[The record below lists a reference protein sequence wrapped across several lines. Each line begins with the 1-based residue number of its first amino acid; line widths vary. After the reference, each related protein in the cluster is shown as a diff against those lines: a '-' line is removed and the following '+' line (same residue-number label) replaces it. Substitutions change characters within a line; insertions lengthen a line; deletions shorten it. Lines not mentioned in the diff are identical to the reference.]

1 MFKRIFVLVLLVV
14 IFDFIF
20 VAILKKINFWEN
32 FNNDVY
38 WRIKSEI
45 YHHDILPGTDVYE
58 HWGDLRYKL
67 VTNSLGFRDFQ
78 NTSVKKVTLS
88 KKRLILIGDSFT
100 EGVGLEYK
108 DSLAGQI
115 TNYLKKEKEY
125 EVLNSG
131 VGSYSPTNY
140 YYKIKHFIEQGYEF
154 DKAIVFLDVTDS
166 IDELKYFYDDKDQL
180 ILDFKKL
187 KYKKKNFSKIL
198 ENNFLSY
205 KVLIKI
211 RDKIGHFKKIIKNS
225 YIEDGLG
232 ASKLFNKKFFD
243 VSKEDRN
250 LYAMIENEMS
260 NWTSN
265 NNELRYN
272 LNNTQEGLNRGK
284 KNLVRLFNLLKE
296 NQVEGVLVIYPHPA
310 QIYYKDSFYQKLWTD
325 FARENNIN
333 FLNTFPVFLNED
345 DSSENFILNNFI
357 HGDIHWNSNGVEKI
371 FNFLIEESALDF

>member
-1 MFKRIFVLVLLVV
+1 MFKRIFIVVLLVV

-45 YHHDILPGTDVYE
+45 YHHDMLPDTDVYE
-58 HWGDLRYKL
+58 NWGDLRYKL

-78 NTSVKKVTLS
+78 NTSVKKVTSS

-115 TNYLKKEKEY
+115 TNYLKKEKKY

-140 YYKIKHFIEQGYEF
+140 YYKTKHFIEQGYEF

-166 IDELKYFYDDKDQL
+166 IDELKYFYDDRNQL
-180 ILDFKKL
+180 VLDFKKL

-205 KVLIKI
+205 KVLVRI
-211 RDKIGHFKKIIKNS
+211 RDKIGHFKKIVKNS

-260 NWTSN
+260 NWTSD

-272 LNNTQEGLNRGK
+272 LTNTQEGVNRVK

-296 NQVEGVLVIYPHPA
+296 NKVEGVLVIYPHPA
-310 QIYYKDSFYQKLWTD
+310 QIYYKDSYYQNLWTD
-325 FARENNIN
+325 FAKENNIN
-333 FLNTFPVFLNED
+333 FLNTFPAFLSED
-345 DSSENFILNNFI
+345 DSAENFILDNFI

-371 FNFLIEESALDF
+371 FNFLIEKSALDF

>member
-1 MFKRIFVLVLLVV
+1 MFKRIFIVVLLVV

-45 YHHDILPGTDVYE
+45 YHHDMLPDTDVYE
-58 HWGDLRYKL
+58 NWGDLRYKL

-78 NTSVKKVTLS
+78 NTSVKKVTSS

-115 TNYLKKEKEY
+115 TNYLKKEKKY

-140 YYKIKHFIEQGYEF
+140 YYKTKHFIEQGYEF

-166 IDELKYFYDDKDQL
+166 IDEIKYSYDDKDQL

-205 KVLIKI
+205 KVLVRI
-211 RDKIGHFKKIIKNS
+211 RDKIGHFKKIVKNS

-243 VSKEDRN
+243 VSKKDRN

-260 NWTSN
+260 NWTSD

-272 LNNTQEGLNRGK
+272 LTNTQEGVNRGK

-296 NQVEGVLVIYPHPA
+296 NKVEGVLVIYPHPA
-310 QIYYKDSFYQKLWTD
+310 QIYYKDSYYQNLWTD
-325 FARENNIN
+325 FAKENNIN
-333 FLNTFPVFLNED
+333 FLNTFPAFLSED
-345 DSSENFILNNFI
+345 DSAENFILDNFI

-371 FNFLIEESALDF
+371 FNFLIEKSALDF

>member
-1 MFKRIFVLVLLVV
+1 MFKRIFIVFSLVV
-14 IFDFIF
+14 ILDFVF
-20 VAILKKINFWEN
+20 VLILKQINFWDN

-38 WRIKSEI
+38 WRIKSDI
-45 YHHDILPGTDVYE
+45 YHHDILPNTNVYE
-58 HWGDLRYKL
+58 NWGNLRYKL

-78 NTSVKKVTLS
+78 NTSVKKVASS

-115 TNYLKKEKEY
+115 TNYLKKEKKY

-140 YYKIKHFIEQGYEF
+140 YYKTKHFIEEGYEF

-166 IDELKYFYDDKDQL
+166 IDEIKYSYDDKDQL
-180 ILDFKKL
+180 VLDFKKL
-187 KYKKKNFSKIL
+187 KYKKNDFSKIL

-232 ASKLFNKKFFD
+232 ASKLFNKKFLD

-260 NWTSN
+260 NWTSD

-272 LNNTQEGLNRGK
+272 LTNTEEGLNRAK
-284 KNLVRLFNLLKE
+284 KNLVRLFDLLKE
-296 NQVEGVLVIYPHPA
+296 NEVEGVLVIYPHPA
-310 QIYYKDSFYQKLWTD
+310 QIYYEDSFYQKLWTD

-333 FLNTFPVFLNED
+333 FLNTFPAFLNKD
-345 DSSENFILNNFI
+345 DSSKNFILNNFI
-357 HGDIHWNSNGVEKI
+357 QGDIHWNSNGVEKI
-371 FNFLIEESALDF
+371 LNFLIEKSALDF

>member
-1 MFKRIFVLVLLVV
+1 MFKRIFIVFSLVV
-14 IFDFIF
+14 ILDFVF
-20 VAILKKINFWEN
+20 VLILKQINFWDN
-32 FNNDVY
+32 FNSDVY
-38 WRIKSEI
+38 WRIKSDI
-45 YHHDILPGTDVYE
+45 YHHDILPNTNVYE
-58 HWGDLRYKL
+58 NWGNLRYKL
-67 VTNSLGFRDFQ
+67 VTNSLGFRDFH
-78 NTSVKKVTLS
+78 NTSVKKVASS

-115 TNYLKKEKEY
+115 TNYLKKEKGY

-140 YYKIKHFIEQGYEF
+140 YYKTKHFIEQGYEF

-166 IDELKYFYDDKDQL
+166 IDEIKYSYDDKDQL
-180 ILDFKKL
+180 VLDFKKL
-187 KYKKKNFSKIL
+187 KYKKNEFSKIL

-243 VSKEDRN
+243 ISKEDRN

-260 NWTSN
+260 NWTSD

-272 LNNTQEGLNRGK
+272 LTNTEEGLNRAK
-284 KNLVRLFNLLKE
+284 KNLVRLFDLLKE
-296 NQVEGVLVIYPHPA
+296 NEVEGVLVIYPHPA
-310 QIYYKDSFYQKLWTD
+310 QIYYEDSFYQKLWTD

-333 FLNTFPVFLNED
+333 FLNTFPAFLNKD
-345 DSSENFILNNFI
+345 DSSKNFILNNFI
-357 HGDIHWNSNGVEKI
+357 QGDIHWNSNGVEKI
-371 FNFLIEESALDF
+371 LNFLIEKSALDF

>member
-1 MFKRIFVLVLLVV
+1 MFKRIFIVVLLVV

-45 YHHDILPGTDVYE
+45 YHHDMLPDTDVYE
-58 HWGDLRYKL
+58 NWGDLRYKL

-78 NTSVKKVTLS
+78 NTSVKKVTSS

-115 TNYLKKEKEY
+115 TNYLKKEKKY

-140 YYKIKHFIEQGYEF
+140 YYKTKHFIEQGYEF

-166 IDELKYFYDDKDQL
+166 IDELKYFYDDRNQL
-180 ILDFKKL
+180 VLDFKKL

-205 KVLIKI
+205 KVLVRI
-211 RDKIGHFKKIIKNS
+211 RDKIGHFKKIVKNS

-260 NWTSN
+260 NWTSD

-272 LNNTQEGLNRGK
+272 LTNTEEGLNRAK

-296 NQVEGVLVIYPHPA
+296 NKVEGVLVIYPHPA
-310 QIYYKDSFYQKLWTD
+310 QIYYKDSYYQNLWTD
-325 FARENNIN
+325 FAKENNIN
-333 FLNTFPVFLNED
+333 FLNTFPAFLSED
-345 DSSENFILNNFI
+345 DSAENFILDNFI

-371 FNFLIEESALDF
+371 FNFLIEKSALDF

>member
-1 MFKRIFVLVLLVV
+1 
-14 IFDFIF
+14 
-20 VAILKKINFWEN
+20 
-32 FNNDVY
+32 
-38 WRIKSEI
+38 
-45 YHHDILPGTDVYE
+45 LPNTNVYE
-58 HWGDLRYKL
+58 NWGNLRYKL

-78 NTSVKKVTLS
+78 NTSVKKVASS

-115 TNYLKKEKEY
+115 TNYLKKEKKY

-140 YYKIKHFIEQGYEF
+140 YYKTKHFIEEGYEF

-166 IDELKYFYDDKDQL
+166 IDEIKYSYDDKDQL
-180 ILDFKKL
+180 VLDFKKL
-187 KYKKKNFSKIL
+187 KYKKNDFSKIL

-232 ASKLFNKKFFD
+232 ASKLFNKKFLD

-260 NWTSN
+260 NWTSD

-272 LNNTQEGLNRGK
+272 LTNTEEGLNRAK
-284 KNLVRLFNLLKE
+284 KNLVRLFDLLKE
-296 NQVEGVLVIYPHPA
+296 NEVEGVLVIYPHPA
-310 QIYYKDSFYQKLWTD
+310 QIYYEDSFYQKLWTD

-333 FLNTFPVFLNED
+333 FLNTFPAFLNKD
-345 DSSENFILNNFI
+345 DSSKNFILNNFI
-357 HGDIHWNSNGVEKI
+357 QGDIHWNSNGVEKI
-371 FNFLIEESALDF
+371 LNFLIEKSALDF

>member
-1 MFKRIFVLVLLVV
+1 MFKRIFIVFSLVV
-14 IFDFIF
+14 ILDFIF
-20 VAILKKINFWEN
+20 VSILKQINFWDN
-32 FNNDVY
+32 FNNNVY
-38 WRIKSEI
+38 WRIKSDI
-45 YHHDILPGTDVYE
+45 YHHDILPNTNVYE
-58 HWGDLRYKL
+58 NWGNLRYKL

-140 YYKIKHFIEQGYEF
+140 YYKTKHFIEQGYEF

-166 IDELKYFYDDKDQL
+166 IDELKYSYDDKDRL
-180 ILDFKKL
+180 VLDFKKL

-260 NWTSN
+260 NWTSD

-272 LNNTQEGLNRGK
+272 LTNTREGLNRGK

-296 NQVEGVLVIYPHPA
+296 NEVEGVLVIYPHPA

>member
-1 MFKRIFVLVLLVV
+1 MFKRIFIVVLLVV

-45 YHHDILPGTDVYE
+45 YHHDILPDTDVYE
-58 HWGDLRYKL
+58 NWGDLRYKL

-78 NTSVKKVTLS
+78 NTSVKKVTSS

-115 TNYLKKEKEY
+115 TNYLKKEKKY

-140 YYKIKHFIEQGYEF
+140 YYKTKHFIEQGYEF

-166 IDELKYFYDDKDQL
+166 IDELKYFYDDKNQL
-180 ILDFKKL
+180 VLDFKKL

-205 KVLIKI
+205 KVLVRI
-211 RDKIGHFKKIIKNS
+211 RDKIGHFKKIVKNS

-243 VSKEDRN
+243 VSKKDRN

-260 NWTSN
+260 NWTSD

-272 LNNTQEGLNRGK
+272 LTNTQEGVNRGK

-296 NQVEGVLVIYPHPA
+296 NEVEGVLVIYPHPA
-310 QIYYKDSFYQKLWTD
+310 QIYYKDSYYQNLWTD
-325 FARENNIN
+325 FAKENNIN
-333 FLNTFPVFLNED
+333 FLNTFPAFLSED
-345 DSSENFILNNFI
+345 DSAENFILDNFI

-371 FNFLIEESALDF
+371 FNFLIEKSALDF

>member
-1 MFKRIFVLVLLVV
+1 MFKRIFIIVLLVIV
-14 IFDFIF
+14 FDFIF

-32 FNNDVY
+32 LNNEVY

-58 HWGDLRYKL
+58 NWGDLRYKL
-67 VTNSLGFRDFQ
+67 VTNSLGFRAFQ
-78 NTSVKKVTLS
+78 NTSVTKVSSS

-140 YYKIKHFIEQGYEF
+140 YYKTKHFIEEGYQF

-166 IDELKYFYDDKDQL
+166 IDEIKYFYNDKEEL
-180 ILDFKKL
+180 VLDFEKL

-198 ENNFLSY
+198 ENYFVSY

-211 RDKIGHFKKIIKNS
+211 RDKIGHFKKIIKNT

-232 ASKLFNKKFFD
+232 ASKFFNKNFFD
-243 VSKEDRN
+243 VSDEDRN

-260 NWTSN
+260 NWTFDNSK
-265 NNELRYN
+265 LRYN
-272 LNNTQEGLNRGK
+272 LNNTQEGVDRAK
-284 KNLVRLFNLLKE
+284 KNLTRLFNLLKE
-296 NQVEGVLVIYPHPA
+296 NEIEGLLVIYPHPS
-310 QIYYKDSFYQKLWTD
+310 QIYYKDSYYQNLWID
-325 FARENNIN
+325 FAKENNIN
-333 FLNTFPVFLNED
+333 FLNTFPAFLKED
-345 DSSENFILNNFI
+345 DNVENFILNNFI
-357 HGDIHWNSNGVEKI
+357 HGDIHWNKNGVGKI
-371 FNFLIEESALDF
+371 FNFLIEKSALDF